1 MFPSKVIW
9 PLFFGLNGQELDY
22 QFDFWPFFWPYLL
35 TYNSKWKIWIHFKYL
50 QFKSFSMV
58 LKTLDLDNIY
68 TLHFCHI
75 NSWHS
80 KTPNSQSQSS
90 FKKCFLFI
98 PLMCLS
104 LFFTLFVSW
113 FIFSLPCP
121 SQVVTSPRL
130 VLQHI
135 VWWFIFI
142 KKTHSLL
149 YNVKFII
156 FYDTTN

>member
-9 PLFFGLNGQELDY
+9 PLFFWFEWLGIRLPIWFLT
-22 QFDFWPFFWPYLL
+22 FVFLPYLL
-35 TYNSKWKIWIHFKYL
+35 TYKSKWKIWIHFKYL
-50 QFKSFSMV
+50 KFKSFSMV
-58 LKTLDLDNIY
+58 FKTLNLDNIY
-68 TLHFCHI
+68 TLHFCHK

-80 KTPNSQSQSS
+80 KTSNSQSGSS
-90 FKKCFLFI
+90 FILFKKCFPFI
-98 PLMCLS
+98 PLLCLS

-113 FIFSLPCP
+113 FIFSLPCL

-142 KKTHSLL
+142 
-149 YNVKFII
+149 F
-156 FYDTTN
+156 